1 MKPCLLSPLSRRGR
15 GWEFEL
21 VEDPSL
27 TGVIGVIVLVSCYF
41 MPTIV
46 ALVRDKRGAG
56 SVALVNL
63 FLGWTVIGWLLAFVW
78 ASSGATRSE
87 EKEMTSM
94 LGTRR

>member
-1 MKPCLLSPLSRRGR
+1 M
-15 GWEFEL
+15 

-56 SVALVNL
+56 GVALVNF

-78 ASSGATRSE
+78 ASSGKTRSE
-87 EKEMTSM
+87 NRRAMHVEM
-94 LGTRR
+94 LGDQAMKPPRCFS

>member
-1 MKPCLLSPLSRRGR
+1 M
-15 GWEFEL
+15 

-56 SVALVNL
+56 GIALAVVTENSIRAEIAERM
-63 FLGWTVIGWLLAFVW
+63 G
-78 ASSGATRSE
+78 
-87 EKEMTSM
+87 
-94 LGTRR
+94 

>member
-1 MKPCLLSPLSRRGR
+1 M
-15 GWEFEL
+15 

-46 ALVRDKRGAG
+46 ALVRDKRGTG
-56 SVALVNL
+56 SVALVNF
-63 FLGWTVIGWLLAFVW
+63 FLGWMVIGWLLAIVW
-78 ASSGATRSE
+78 ASSGKTRSE
-87 EKEMTSM
+87 EKEMMSM

>member
-1 MKPCLLSPLSRRGR
+1 MKPCLVSPLSWRGR

-21 VEDPSL
+21 VEDPPL
-27 TGVIGVIVLVSCYF
+27 AGVIGVIFLVSCYF

-63 FLGWTVIGWLLAFVW
+63 FLGWTMIGWLLAFVW
-78 ASSGATRSE
+78 ASSGKTRSE
-87 EKEMTSM
+87 
-94 LGTRR
+94 

>member
-1 MKPCLLSPLSRRGR
+1 M
-15 GWEFEL
+15 

-56 SVALVNL
+56 GVALVNF
-63 FLGWTVIGWLLAFVW
+63 FLGWTVIGWFVALIW
-78 ASSGATRSE
+78 ASSGITRK
-87 EKEMTSM
+87 EKLIQEHCHSDLLQNMRPSSI
-94 LGTRR
+94 RRANERPY

>member
-1 MKPCLLSPLSRRGR
+1 MKPCLVSLLSRRGC

-27 TGVIGVIVLVSCYF
+27 AGVIGVIFLVSCYF

-63 FLGWTVIGWLLAFVW
+63 FLGWTVIGWFFAFMW
-78 ASSGATRSE
+78 SWTGKTRADVIRG
-87 EKEMTSM
+87 M
-94 LGTRR
+94 RF